1 MNSRYTTVEHYEGLM
16 GALGFEKLQSRW
28 KDGGKMAYWL
38 FRRLERSTSTTYRDH
53 VLYEKKTVF
62 RMGDRNNFVILL

>member
-1 MNSRYTTVEHYEGLM
+1 MNSRYTTAEHYEALM
-16 GALGFEKLQSRW
+16 DAVGFEKLQSRW

-38 FRRLERSTSTTYRDH
+38 FRRTVRSTPSTYQKH

-62 RMGDRNNFVILL
+62 RTGDRNNFVILL